1 MAGISSSKTD
11 GSQWMEKVLQQML
24 TEHSSGKNRWHA
36 PIIMQCAPK
45 DTLNLDEAAPCD
57 MQPKRSL
64 PLKRQTEMPWK
75 EGVTILCSDA
85 DGSEKPSS
93 NNC

>member
-1 MAGISSSKTD
+1 
-11 GSQWMEKVLQQML
+11 
-24 TEHSSGKNRWHA
+24 
-36 PIIMQCAPK
+36 MQCAPK